1 MSDTTRVKY
10 ALLKPVSIGSLYSK
24 MFPILNVKSKYINRL
39 TKSLFSR
46 IRVLS
51 NDLNLTQFTW

>member
-1 MSDTTRVKY
+1 MNDITRVKY

-24 MFPILNVKSKYINRL
+24 MFPNLNMKSRYINRL

-46 IRVLS
+46 IRVLL
-51 NDLNLTQFTW
+51 NDLNLTQFSW